1 MVRGL
6 KLLLCSF
13 LFFSTTPPRARP
25 DLRPAAERWREALAD
40 ALAVVAS
47 ELTLGAT
54 AVGCQY
60 AIAARR
66 RDA

>member
-1 MVRGL
+1 MFVY
-6 KLLLCSF
+6 

-25 DLRPAAERWREALAD
+25 AAERWREALAKS
-40 ALAVVAS
+40 LAAVAS

-60 AIAARR
+60 AIAATRR

>member
-1 MVRGL
+1 M
-6 KLLLCSF
+6 LLCSF

-25 DLRPAAERWREALAD
+25 AAERWLEALAKS
-40 ALAVVAS
+40 LAVVAS